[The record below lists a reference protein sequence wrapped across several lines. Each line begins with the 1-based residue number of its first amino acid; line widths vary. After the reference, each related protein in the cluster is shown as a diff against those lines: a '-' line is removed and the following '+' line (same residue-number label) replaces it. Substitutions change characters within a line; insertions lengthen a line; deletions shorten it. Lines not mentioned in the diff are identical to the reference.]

1 VPDSY
6 QEQGQEAGQEQE
18 QEAGR
23 VQEEVSILELGEDG
37 RGLAEASQDSIQE
50 LVEVTLL
57 RDSIQE
63 QEELHPKDS
72 IQEQE
77 ELLHRV
83 STQVEEELHP
93 KDSIQEVEE
102 RPHRVS
108 TQVEEEDLH
117 PRVSTQEE
125 VPLQALPLFP

>member
-1 VPDSY
+1 MPDSC
-6 QEQGQEAGQEQE
+6 QEQEQEAGQEQEQE

-50 LVEVTLL
+50 LVEVTHL

-72 IQEQE
+72 IQEEE

-83 STQVEEELHP
+83 STQVEEE
-93 KDSIQEVEE
+93 
-102 RPHRVS
+102 
-108 TQVEEEDLH
+108 LH

>member
-1 VPDSY
+1 MPDSY

-18 QEAGR
+18 QEAGQ

-77 ELLHRV
+77 ELLHRD
-83 STQVEEELHP
+83 STQV
-93 KDSIQEVEE
+93 
-102 RPHRVS
+102 
-108 TQVEEEDLH
+108 VEEEDLH

>member
-1 VPDSY
+1 MPDSY

-63 QEELHPKDS
+63 L
-72 IQEQE
+72 E

-93 KDSIQEVEE
+93 KDSIQEEE
-102 RPHRVS
+102 EELPHRVS

-117 PRVSTQEE
+117 PRASTQEE

>member
-1 VPDSY
+1 MPDSY

-63 QEELHPKDS
+63 QEEL
-72 IQEQE
+72 
-77 ELLHRV
+77 L
-83 STQVEEELHP
+83 
-93 KDSIQEVEE
+93 
-102 RPHRVS
+102 HRVS

-117 PRVSTQEE
+117 PRASTQEE
-125 VPLQALPLFP
+125 VPLQALPLFL